1 MKMKMS
7 LNLLSQAVA
16 GSKQDKVSKTPG
28 ATWRVVVQVN
38 DQFKYGPLNHQRCEE
53 EEDNR

>member
-28 ATWRVVVQVN
+28 GTCRAVVQVN
-38 DQFKYGPLNHQRCEE
+38 DQFKHGPLNHQRC
-53 EEDNR
+53 N